1 MKLLYSCFILA
12 LLPRLALT
20 HPISVPANAIVVSSE
35 FTPDSVGARGEP
47 FESFDKRAI
56 KAAST
61 KTAAAAKAAST
72 TKAAAAKA
80 ASTTKAAAKAASTT
94 KAAAAK
100 AASTTKASA
109 QSVQS
114 AVSGFASDA
123 NTVSSSLNSL
133 LTTTDT
139 ATIKS
144 LATTAFAR
152 ESNEN
157 SQRAVLAAA
166 AGTTATAANAL
177 IVKNTPIV
185 LKGLQAIIDSPTAA
199 TAKSNVATIAKARNP
214 NILPSITTLSNAAL
228 KAVGLTQNAQTF
240 TATNV

>member
-1 MKLLYSCFILA
+1 MKLVYSYL
-12 LLPRLALT
+12 LLPLFHQLALT
-20 HPISVPANAIVVSSE
+20 YPISVPSNAIVVSGE
-35 FTPDSVGARGEP
+35 YTPDTVAARGEP
-47 FESFDKRAI
+47 FESFDKRAA
-56 KAAST
+56 KATST
-61 KTAAAAKAAST
+61 KTS
-72 TKAAAAKA
+72 AAKA
-80 ASTTKAAAKAASTT
+80 ASTTKAAAKAATTT
-94 KAAAAK
+94 KAAAK

-133 LTTTDT
+133 LTTTNT

-152 ESNEN
+152 ETNEN

-166 AGTTATAANAL
+166 SGTAATAANAL

-185 LKGLQAIIDSPTAA
+185 LKGLQAIIDNPTAA
-199 TAKSNVATIAKARNP
+199 TAKSNVATISKARNA

-228 KAVGLTQNAQTF
+228 KAVGLTQNAQKF